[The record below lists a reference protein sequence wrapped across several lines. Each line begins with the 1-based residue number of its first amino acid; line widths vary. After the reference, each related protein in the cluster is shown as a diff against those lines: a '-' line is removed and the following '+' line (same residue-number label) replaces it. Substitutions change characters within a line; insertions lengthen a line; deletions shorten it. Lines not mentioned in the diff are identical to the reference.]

1 MICKLLHC
9 LFLRSCYI
17 IPLFTLR
24 QISTSTKTNSN
35 RAVTI
40 SQVWPWPLKGNG
52 QNQDKHLHHLQHKDY
67 DINVGIYMII
77 CTQGIHIYFIITLL
91 LLSLPNH
98 YVDYITNSFSRL
110 NILRGLFIV
119 LSWHVFMCVCCVCV
133 IYLFDWQPNQLQNLL
148 SVISVCRLVIF
159 EAWMRWIT
167 YTPCQLKELNG

>member
-1 MICKLLHC
+1 MYFPDRCLH
-9 LFLRSCYI
+9 LF
-17 IPLFTLR
+17 IPRIKHTYTRGQF
-24 QISTSTKTNSN
+24 IHFF
-35 RAVTI
+35 AVNWYFVYG
-40 SQVWPWPLKGNG
+40 SSE
-52 QNQDKHLHHLQHKDY
+52 LHHLQHKDY
-67 DINVGIYMII
+67 VINVGIYMII

>member
-9 LFLRSCYI
+9 LFLNSCYT
-17 IPLFTLR
+17 PLYTLDKFLHLPR
-24 QISTSTKTNSN
+24 QTATEQLPFLKFDLDLWKETDKTKTNMSIIFN
-35 RAVTI
+35 TRTMTSMWVY
-40 SQVWPWPLKGNG
+40 V
-52 QNQDKHLHHLQHKDY
+52 
-67 DINVGIYMII
+67 II